1 MHPAWA
7 APMIPQGDVI
17 MLGRTLKMVLAGA
30 AFAGGASL
38 ALAADPDTQKQLD
51 AIKAAIPK
59 FAVPMREVGDRF
71 QNMYFAAHGGNWALA
86 AYMSKYMNGAMNP
99 AALTK
104 PSEYAVWKGFYEDT
118 FAPVNKAIQAKDLK
132 AFDAA
137 YKAAINDCNGCHAG
151 MGYGFIKVVKLK
163 APADNGINYKVKS
176 EPGDVP
182 K

>member
-1 MHPAWA
+1 MGRLNMGMA
-7 APMIPQGDVI
+7 AAACGLL
-17 MLGRTLKMVLAGA
+17 LGANA
-30 AFAGGASL
+30 
-38 ALAADPDTQKQLD
+38 ALAQNPDTQKQID

-71 QNMYFAAHGGNWALA
+71 QNIYFAAHGGNWALA

-104 PSEYAVWKGFYEDT
+104 PAEYPVWKNFYENT
-118 FAPVNKAIQAKDLK
+118 FAPVNKAIMAKDLK

-137 YKAAINDCNGCHAG
+137 YKTATGDCNGCHKA
-151 MGYGFIKVVKLK
+151 MGYGFIEVVKQK
-163 APADNGINYKVKS
+163 SASDIGINYSLKS
-176 EPGDVP
+176 EPDIVP